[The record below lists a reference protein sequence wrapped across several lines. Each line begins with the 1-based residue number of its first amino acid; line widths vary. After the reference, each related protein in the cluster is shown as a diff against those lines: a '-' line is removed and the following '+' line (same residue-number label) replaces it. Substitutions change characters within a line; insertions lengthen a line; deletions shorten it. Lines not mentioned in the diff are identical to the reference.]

1 MSDYKAN
8 EVSLIILYSVVESEH
23 RNCNTQSEAK
33 DAFLERSDEKLQM
46 RAQLSDAP

>member
-8 EVSLIILYSVVESEH
+8 EVSLIILFSVVESDH
-23 RNCNTQSEAK
+23 KSCNTQSRAK

-46 RAQLSDAP
+46 RAKLADAP